1 MVYKGSC
8 IGILD
13 NTGIKTVKILQVY
26 SYSNARVGDILLA
39 VLRKKKKLKLYVKK
53 KIHFIF
59 LLSRKKS
66 IFRKKGFYYL
76 RLLKNLGLVLAPD
89 KEKILGSRHNGFL
102 TFESKKLAFTQ
113 LLRTCRC
120 LV

>member
-39 VLRKKKKLKLYVKK
+39 VLRKKKKIKTLCKK
-53 KIHFIF
+53 ENTFY
-59 LLSRKKS
+59 LSS
-66 IFRKKGFYYL
+66 F
-76 RLLKNLGLVLAPD
+76 
-89 KEKILGSRHNGFL
+89 S
-102 TFESKKLAFTQ
+102 
-113 LLRTCRC
+113 
-120 LV
+120 